1 MMRQLYLP
9 GLRALMAGSFMAG
22 FAAVCLYPDGARATG
37 SKSVS
42 PYDYRI
48 KSVVYNPRDTVEI
61 DGVVGIATDITLS
74 PEEHYVTHAFGEEGG
89 WSFACRENHCF
100 IRPREQE
107 SDTNLT
113 IVTDR
118 HVYHILLHYVGGRQE
133 KGPDGHVRT
142 VFAPTP
148 WAVEQAT
155 VELTYLYPDE
165 ENSRKAAADRAS
177 HIQAELAHVYGDGPR
192 NTAYRRSD
200 GTRDRAIAPLNVWD
214 DYRFTYFR
222 FPENGV
228 LPALYVMNES
238 GQETIVN
245 AVVLGRDH
253 NILAAQM
260 TARQWRIRYGS
271 LVIGVVNDGY
281 NPSLG
286 SAENGTISPVVRRVA
301 RDGAS

>member
-1 MMRQLYLP
+1 
-9 GLRALMAGSFMAG
+9 GLAVAG
-22 FAAVCLYPDGARATG
+22 LYPQGAGATG
-37 SKSVS
+37 VKSTS

-48 KSVVYNPRDTVEI
+48 KSVVYNPRDTVEV

-74 PEEHYVTHAFGEEGG
+74 PDEHYVTHAFGEEGG

-100 IRPREQE
+100 IRPKEQE

-133 KGPDGHVRT
+133 KGADGRVHT
-142 VFAPTP
+142 AFAATP
-148 WAVEQAT
+148 WALAQAT

-165 ENSRKAAADRAS
+165 EDSRKAAAAHAS
-177 HIQAELAHVYGDGPR
+177 HIQAELADVYGNGPR
-192 NTAYRRSD
+192 NTAYRRSN
-200 GTRDRAIAPLNVWD
+200 GEKDRAIAPLNVWD

-228 LPALYVMNES
+228 LPTLYVMNEG
-238 GQETIVN
+238 GQEMVVN
-245 AVVLGRDH
+245 AVVLGPDH
-253 NILAAQM
+253 NILAAQV
-260 TARQWRIRYGS
+260 TAREWRIRYGG
-271 LVIGVVNDGY
+271 LVIGVVNDAY

-286 SAENGTISPVVRRVA
+286 STANGTISPLVRRVA
-301 RDGAS
+301 RDRDGDS

>member
-1 MMRQLYLP
+1 MMADNRP
-9 GLRALMAGSFMAG
+9 GLRGRMVMGGMLAMLAGLCPHGAG
-22 FAAVCLYPDGARATG
+22 ATG
-37 SKSVS
+37 AKSTS

-48 KSVVYNPRDTVEI
+48 KSVVYNPRDTGEI

-74 PEEHYVTHAFGEEGG
+74 PDEHYVTHAFGEEGG

-100 IRPREQE
+100 IRPKAQE

-118 HVYHILLHYVGGRQE
+118 HVYHILLHYVGGREE
-133 KGPDGHVRT
+133 KGADGHVHT
-142 VFAPTP
+142 AFAATP
-148 WAVEQAT
+148 WALAQAT

-165 ENSRKAAADRAS
+165 DDSRKAAAARAS
-177 HIQAELAHVYGDGPR
+177 HIQAELADVYGTGPR

-200 GTRDRAIAPLNVWD
+200 GEKDRAIAPLNVWD

-228 LPALYVMNES
+228 LPTLYVMNES
-238 GQETIVN
+238 GQEMVVN

-260 TARQWRIRYGS
+260 TAREWRIRYGQ
-271 LVIGVVNDGY
+271 LVIGVVNDAY

-286 SAENGTISPVVRRVA
+286 GAANGTISPAVRRVA
-301 RDGAS
+301 RDRDGDS

>member
-1 MMRQLYLP
+1 MTRTLHGAWCM
-9 GLRALMAGSFMAG
+9 AMVATLMAPVMCPLPAG
-22 FAAVCLYPDGARATG
+22 ATG
-37 SKSVS
+37 RKSAS

-48 KSVVYNPRDTVEI
+48 KSVIYNPRDTVEV
-61 DGVVGIATDITLS
+61 DGVVGIATDITLA
-74 PEEHYVTHAFGEEGG
+74 PDEHYVTHAFGEEGG

-100 IRPREQE
+100 IRPKAQE
-107 SDTNLT
+107 SDTNLA

-118 HVYHILLHYVGGRQE
+118 RTYHILLHYVGGQQE
-133 KGPDGHVRT
+133 KGADGVMRT

-148 WAVEQAT
+148 WALAQAT
-155 VELTYLYPDE
+155 VELTYVYPDE
-165 ENSRKAAADRAS
+165 NDGKKAAAARAS
-177 HIQAELAHVYGDGPR
+177 HIEAELADPYGDGPH

-200 GTRDRAIAPLNVWD
+200 GTQDRAIAPLNVWD

-228 LPALYVMNES
+228 LPTLYVMNES
-238 GQETIVN
+238 GQETVVN

-271 LVIGVVNDGY
+271 LVIGVVNDGF

-286 SAENGTISPVVRRVA
+286 SAPGGTISPMVRRVV